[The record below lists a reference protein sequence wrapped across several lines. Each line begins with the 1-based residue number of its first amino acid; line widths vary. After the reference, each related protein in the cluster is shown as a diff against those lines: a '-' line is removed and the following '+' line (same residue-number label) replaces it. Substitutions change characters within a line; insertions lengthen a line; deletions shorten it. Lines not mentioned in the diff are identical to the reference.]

1 MEARAAAMGGGGL
14 VCPVQR
20 VSDFL
25 EGRLSEG
32 ELPHSSYRIG
42 VASAPLHEL
51 YPPPLTHAL
60 REGIRTFAA

>member
-1 MEARAAAMGGGGL
+1 MACHLPIVPLCAG
-14 VCPVQR
+14 

-32 ELPHSSYRIG
+32 ALPQSSYRIG

-60 REGIRTFAA
+60 REG